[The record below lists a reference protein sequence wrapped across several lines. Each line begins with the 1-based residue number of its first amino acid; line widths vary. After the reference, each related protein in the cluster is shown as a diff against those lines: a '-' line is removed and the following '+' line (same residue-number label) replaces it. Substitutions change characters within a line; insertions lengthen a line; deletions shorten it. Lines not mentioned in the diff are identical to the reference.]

1 MRGFVQTVSAPFSS
15 AFWYCGYRGFVN
27 QRQVGWSPPSSSL
40 KSLHAHHPSPEH
52 TAPLHC
58 PALTPSAGLSLYLC
72 SCQFRSQIP
81 SFPQAQLH
89 PGPHIN
95 FRECEF
101 TVRTLIFIKPLSP
114 FQGRPGR
121 GHRKQAPRASDRDGS
136 DSLQPLTSQLRR
148 DSASWI
154 RPSNT
159 DLLLRAHFL
168 SLSSPS
174 DLGLW
179 GSARV
184 SVTTRR
190 LTDVFL
196 TVVGTLRSSGHC

>member
-1 MRGFVQTVSAPFSS
+1 MHTTPPQSTRPHSTALPSHPQLGCPCACVAASSGPKSPVFPRPSFTPALTSTSENVSSQS
-15 AFWYCGYRGFVN
+15 GC
-27 QRQVGWSPPSSSL
+27 SSSL
-40 KSLHAHHPSPEH
+40 
-52 TAPLHC
+52 
-58 PALTPSAGLSLYLC
+58 
-72 SCQFRSQIP
+72 
-81 SFPQAQLH
+81 
-89 PGPHIN
+89 
-95 FRECEF
+95 
-101 TVRTLIFIKPLSP
+101 KPLSP